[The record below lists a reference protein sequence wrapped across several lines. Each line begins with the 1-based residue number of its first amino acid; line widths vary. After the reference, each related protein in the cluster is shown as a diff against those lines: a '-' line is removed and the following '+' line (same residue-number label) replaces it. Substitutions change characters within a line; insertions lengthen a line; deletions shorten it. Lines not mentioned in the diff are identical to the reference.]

1 MSLFNIFSQ
10 KKAIKEELVSQ
21 KEYYT
26 SEEIEAIACKGFRD
40 KWQIGIRDNPNLF
53 PVMFEWRTIGEYKSI
68 LCFKSLEQK
77 N

>member
-40 KWQIGIRDNPNLF
+40 NG
-53 PVMFEWRTIGEYKSI
+53 KS
-68 LCFKSLEQK
+68 E
-77 N
+77 